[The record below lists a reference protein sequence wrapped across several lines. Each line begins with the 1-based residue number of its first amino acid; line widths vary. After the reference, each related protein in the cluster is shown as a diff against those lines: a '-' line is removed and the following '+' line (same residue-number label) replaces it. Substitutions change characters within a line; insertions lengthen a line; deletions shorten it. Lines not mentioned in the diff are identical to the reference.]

1 VEREPNPAK
10 PDQITEK
17 LAPSGGAGSPPVAAL
32 PTDLPR
38 GPWQRRYQPVREIA
52 RGGMGVVLLVRS
64 VADSSLACLKL
75 LHPDT
80 DRRSMEQE
88 CRALMRLRHP
98 NIVSLLGYAFDEDPP
113 WMAMEFVEGETLEG
127 VLRRNGPIHS
137 ALTAVI
143 LRQILRALDHAH
155 SEDVIHRDVKPANIM
170 IQLTEAGARVRML
183 DFGIAIVEKLDYQQN
198 LTGVGNMEGTSRYMA
213 PEQYSG
219 ALLTPACD
227 VYAAGLI
234 GWRMLIGKYPFE
246 GLNIAATMHR
256 KMTAVE
262 GFEVELPDL
271 PPSLSAVIRACTRTD
286 PAARPSAR
294 GALNLLD
301 H

>member
-1 VEREPNPAK
+1 MEYLEGQ
-10 PDQITEK
+10 DLHQIISSR
-17 LAPSGGAGSPPVAAL
+17 APLSLLNKCNIMSQVADGLYCAH
-32 PTDLPR
+32 
-38 GPWQRRYQPVREIA
+38 QS
-52 RGGMGVVLLVRS
+52 GVV
-64 VADSSLACLKL
+64 
-75 LHPDT
+75 
-80 DRRSMEQE
+80 
-88 CRALMRLRHP
+88 
-98 NIVSLLGYAFDEDPP
+98 
-113 WMAMEFVEGETLEG
+113 
-127 VLRRNGPIHS
+127 
-137 ALTAVI
+137 
-143 LRQILRALDHAH
+143 
-155 SEDVIHRDVKPANIM
+155 HRDMKPANIKVLPDGTAKIM
-170 IQLTEAGARVRML
+170 
-183 DFGIAIVEKLDYQQN
+183 DFGIARLTSAVDATRLTQQGF
-198 LTGVGNMEGTSRYMA
+198 LIGTLRYMA